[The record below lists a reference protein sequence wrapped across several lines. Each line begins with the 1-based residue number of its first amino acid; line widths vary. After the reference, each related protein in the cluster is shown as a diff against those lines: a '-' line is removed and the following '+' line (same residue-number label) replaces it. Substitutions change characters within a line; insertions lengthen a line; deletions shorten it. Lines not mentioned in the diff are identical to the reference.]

1 MFSKTQ
7 TLQAFAIAN
16 GITGL
21 ELVLNP
27 NTNKRFAVTN
37 TGITMRVSE
46 KVEDALD
53 GNYSISWFQPEDGE
67 ASWMLHPTGTSNVLG
82 SMTFAPVANFEHAI

>member
-53 GNYSISWFQPEDGE
+53 GNYSISWFEPEDGE